1 MYYLVI
7 VQNENTQAIYSY
19 ATEIEA
25 TAAFHTELAYRAEG
39 RTSTKCTILDNDLLA
54 IRNDKYV
61 APVTEPN
68 TEEPQE
74 G

>member
-7 VQNENTQAIYSY
+7 VQNGNTQAVY
-19 ATEIEA
+19 AYNSLDNA
-25 TAAFHTELAYRAEG
+25 LAAFHSELAYRSAD
-39 RTSTKCTILDNDLLA
+39 RTSTKCTILNSDLVQV
-54 IRNDKYV
+54 RVEQYV
-61 APVTEPN
+61 AGG